1 MFIEFII
8 MFHIINTKQ
17 ERELET
23 LMATAVRG
31 DGDGGAS
38 FFSSCLDVLVLLEMK
53 LWWWRWHRE
62 VALRRL

>member
-38 FFSSCLDVLVLLEMK
+38 FSSCLDVLVLLEMK

-62 VALRRL
+62 VAIRQL